1 MEPAIEAVFELYAVR
16 AAQEQELWAKA
27 RRGEISVTRD
37 DMLLAVGPA
46 TGALLNQLIKSEG
59 AKHILEIGTSY
70 GYSTVWLAEAARETG
85 GRVTTL
91 DIAPAKQAYADDM
104 ITKAGLADFVEFRS
118 GDATQLI
125 PEIAEG
131 VDFVLLDLWKD
142 LYVPCLELFLPKLKA
157 GAMVAADNMI
167 QPADSRPEAEA
178 YRAAVRSKPD
188 VSTILL
194 RVGSGVELSR
204 FGKVV

>member
-1 MEPAIEAVFELYAVR
+1 MDQAIEAVFELYADR

-27 RRGEISVTRD
+27 RRGEIAITRD

-46 TGALLNQLIKSEG
+46 TGLLLNLLIKSEG

-91 DIAPAKQAYADDM
+91 DIAPAKQAYARDM
-104 ITKAGLADFVEFRS
+104 LAKAGLADFVAFRS

-125 PEIAEG
+125 PQIADG

-142 LYVPCLELFLPKLKA
+142 LYVPCLELFAPKLKA
-157 GAMVAADNMI
+157 GALIAADNML
-167 QPADSRPEAEA
+167 QPVESRPEAEA
-178 YRAAVRSKPD
+178 YRAAVRGKPG
-188 VSTILL
+188 VSSILL
-194 RVGSGVELSR
+194 KVGSGVELSR
-204 FGKVV
+204 WG

>member
-1 MEPAIEAVFELYAVR
+1 MDAAIEAVFELYADR
-16 AAQEQELWAKA
+16 AAQEQDLWAKA
-27 RRGEISVTRD
+27 RRGEIEISRD

-46 TGALLNQLIKSEG
+46 TGALLNLLIKSEG

-70 GYSTVWLAEAARETG
+70 GYSAVWLAEAARETG

-91 DIAPAKQAYADDM
+91 DIAPAKQAYARNM
-104 ITKAGLADFVEFRS
+104 IDKAGLAEFVEFRS

-142 LYVPCLELFLPKLKA
+142 LYVPCLELFAPKLKS
-157 GAMVAADNMI
+157 GALIVADNML
-167 QPADSRPEAEA
+167 QPAEARPEAEA
-178 YRAAVRSKPD
+178 YRAAIRSKPG
-188 VSTILL
+188 VSSVLL
-194 RVGSGVELSR
+194 KVGSGLELSR
-204 FGKVV
+204 WG